1 MKEIQPRSFINA
13 AVRMPGSKSITHRA
27 LITASLAEGRS
38 LLKDF
43 LYCEDTLF
51 TVNALR
57 ELGVEISIN
66 GDDAAVSGMGGNF
79 SPGAGKIEFFLGN
92 SGTSFRLLLS
102 VVALCRGEFLLTGAQ
117 RMLKRPVGPLV
128 KALDQLGVE
137 AFCVEKKGFPPVQV
151 KGNGIRGG
159 KVFIEGPESS
169 QFISSLLLA
178 APYARNDF
186 EMKVTGELVSKPY
199 VDITIDIMGRFGVH
213 IDRDGYSYFRV
224 LSGQE
229 YQAGEFAIQGDAS
242 SASYFWAAAAVT
254 GGTVVTENIYPYVT
268 RQGDIR
274 FLEVLERMGCFVEK
288 KPDRV
293 VVRGGRLSGL
303 EVDMN
308 TMPDM
313 APTLAAIGL
322 FAKGQTAIRNVA
334 HLRHKESD
342 RLRCVAL
349 EWSRLG
355 GRVEELED
363 GLVVHGDERLSGTV
377 VGPHND
383 HRLAMA
389 LAVVGL
395 RVPGT
400 RIEDETCV
408 NKSFPQFWELWERM
422 K

>member
-1 MKEIQPRSFINA
+1 MKEIQPRSFID
-13 AVRMPGSKSITHRA
+13 AVVRIPGSKSITHRA
-27 LITASLAEGRS
+27 FIMAALAQGKSLI
-38 LLKDF
+38 KDF
-43 LYCEDTLF
+43 LYCDDTFF

-57 ELGVEISIN
+57 ELGVEIFIT

-79 SPGAGKIEFFLGN
+79 SPGAGKVKIFLGN
-92 SGTSFRLLLS
+92 SGTSFRLLLP
-102 VVALCRGEFLLTGAQ
+102 VVALCRGEFLLTGTQ

-128 KALDQLGVE
+128 KALGQLGVE
-137 AFCVEKKGFPPVQV
+137 ASCIQEKGFPPVQV
-151 KGNGIRGG
+151 KGKGIRGG
-159 KVFIEGPESS
+159 EVFIEGHESS

-178 APYARNDF
+178 APYAKNDI
-186 EMKVTGELVSKPY
+186 EIKVTGDLVSKPY
-199 VDITIDIMGRFGVH
+199 VDITIDIIGRFGVH
-213 IDRDGYSYFRV
+213 IDRIGYSNFSV

-229 YQAGEFAIQGDAS
+229 YQAGEFAIQGDVS

-254 GGTVVTENIYPYVT
+254 GGTVVTENIYPDAT
-268 RQGDIR
+268 QQGDIH
-274 FLEVLERMGCFVEK
+274 FLEILERMGCLVEK

-293 VVRGGRLSGL
+293 VVHGGRLSGVD
-303 EVDMN
+303 VDMN

-313 APTLAAIGL
+313 VPTLAAVGL
-322 FAKGQTAIRNVA
+322 FAKGETAIRNVA
-334 HLRHKESD
+334 HVRHKESD
-342 RLRCVAL
+342 RLRCVAM

-363 GLVVHGDERLSGTV
+363 GLIVHGDERLSGTV
-377 VGPHND
+377 VDPHND

-395 RVPGT
+395 RIPGI

-408 NKSFPQFWELWERM
+408 NKSCPQFWELWDKM